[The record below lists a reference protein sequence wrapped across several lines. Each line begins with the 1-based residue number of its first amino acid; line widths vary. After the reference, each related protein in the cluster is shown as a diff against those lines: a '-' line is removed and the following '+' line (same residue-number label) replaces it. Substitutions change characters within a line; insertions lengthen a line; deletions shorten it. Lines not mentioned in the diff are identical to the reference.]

1 MNTLHITAD
10 GLRFR
15 ISAPTLVPF
24 TNALPASTAPRTAD
38 EAAALLQAEGH
49 HVHLVSEGDAHCL
62 TDRCIPALVDGLLA
76 APRQLPHL
84 NAPFPLI

>member
-10 GLRFR
+10 GLRYR

-38 EAAALLQAEGH
+38 EAAALLRAEGH
-49 HVHLVSEGDAHCL
+49 HVHLVSDGDVDCP
-62 TDRCIPALVDGLLA
+62 RSVCIPTPVRGLLA
-76 APRQLPHL
+76 EPRELPHL
-84 NAPFPLI
+84 NAPFPLT